1 MKNNKKGFTLAEL
14 LVVVGIIAVLIAIAI
29 PVFGAQ
35 LEKSR
40 EAVDAANIRAAYAEI
55 MTAAV
60 SGETKEANLTKTVN
74 LKQTEA
80 DWVITDLT
88 WPENLTDASGK
99 PVGQATAG
107 GTATL
112 KFVKAVKDGADK
124 LSEDHVQVVFAAPA
138 KTE

>member
-60 SGETKEANLTKTVN
+60 SGETDTTKLTKTVT

-80 DWVITDLT
+80 NWVITDLA
-88 WPENLTDASGK
+88 WPENLTGASAGE
-99 PVGQATAG
+99 VGQATAG

-112 KFVKAVKDGADK
+112 TFTKAATSGSGMALK
-124 LSEDHVQVVFAAPA
+124 DHVEVTFA
-138 KTE
+138 K